1 MGGLADRAP
10 RKGDFGPARLV
21 VLGALV
27 SMASF
32 AVFRVASQD
41 RPHPTSAS
49 ATSEVRYASAPTPFH
64 LLQASRLLPQTPQ
77 TETATE
83 IAQPASVQV
92 ASLPADQPAAA
103 FDAPLKS
110 VPLVPAPAPAP
121 LAPVPHFKEVEHHFQ
136 SGQTFS
142 HVISSYGVSPEKAAE
157 WIKAAQRVY
166 SLTRIFPGQKLVLS
180 IDTEKQDLVS
190 LQMEVDSQTNLV
202 ARRKDGVVVATRE
215 PVELGRHLRV
225 VQGTIRGSF
234 YSSAARA
241 GVPDE
246 IISDVAEALGWDLN
260 FENDIQ
266 PGANFSV
273 AFEELER
280 PDGASRLPGKL
291 LSARIHNGGKTYEGI
306 YFQAPGA
313 KTGSYYSRSGQTLGR
328 DYLRFPVS
336 FVRISSGFSHSRFHP
351 VLKRARPHNGVDFA
365 APTGTPVHAVADG
378 RVEMAEWHGGN
389 GRYVKLQH
397 DDVYASSYSHLSRF
411 ADGVRPGV
419 QVSKGQVI
427 GYVGTTGLS
436 TGPHLH
442 FSMYKNGEYIDPMT
456 AVTPKAKALDR
467 AALERFRDTVTKIDA
482 AYAAAERAGGTLA
495 VASAANPR
503 S

>member
-1 MGGLADRAP
+1 
-10 RKGDFGPARLV
+10 
-21 VLGALV
+21 
-27 SMASF
+27 MASF

-41 RPHPTSAS
+41 KPMPPAS
-49 ATSEVRYASAPTPFH
+49 ARAAAEQVRYASAPTPFQ

-77 TETATE
+77 TETA
-83 IAQPASVQV
+83 QPAVEV

-110 VPLVPAPAPAP
+110 VPLVPAPAPSP
-121 LAPVPHFKEVEHHFQ
+121 LAPVPTFKEVEHHFQ

-180 IDTEKQDLVS
+180 IDTASQDLVS
-190 LQMEVDSQTNLV
+190 LTMEVDAQTNLV
-202 ARRKDGVVVATRE
+202 ARRKDGAVVATRE

-225 VQGTIRGSF
+225 VQGIIRGSF
-234 YSSAARA
+234 YASASRA

-246 IISDVAEALGWDLN
+246 VISDCAEALGWDLN

-280 PDGASRLPGKL
+280 ADATSRTPGQL
-291 LSARIHNGGKTYEGI
+291 LSVRIVNGGKTHEGI
-306 YFQAPGA
+306 YFQSPSS
-313 KTGSYYSRSGQTLGR
+313 KTGSYYARNGQTLGR

-336 FVRISSGFSHSRFHP
+336 FVRISSGFSQSRFHP

-365 APTGTPVHAVADG
+365 APTGTPVYAVADG
-378 RVEMAEWHGGN
+378 RVDMAEWHGGN
-389 GRYVKLQH
+389 GRYVKIRH
-397 DDVYASSYSHLSRF
+397 DDVYESSYSHLSRI
-411 ADGVRPGV
+411 ADGVRPGGE
-419 QVSKGQVI
+419 VSKGQVI
-427 GYVGTTGLS
+427 GYVGSTGLS

-442 FSMYKNGEYIDPMT
+442 FSMYKNGEYIDPMS
-456 AVTPKAKALDR
+456 AVMPKAKSLDR
-467 AALERFRDTVTKIDA
+467 VALERFRDTVTKIDA

-495 VASAANPR
+495 VASASNPR